1 MRRKAIVLL
10 SGGLDSMLAARLMQ
24 DQGIDVEGVNFYT
37 GFCIENHTQAIRGH
51 DQGRRHQAL
60 WVAEKLAIPL
70 HIVDISEAY
79 KNILLQPRYGY
90 GTAMNPCLDC
100 KIFMIRQAA
109 LFMEQA
115 HTIATEKAA
124 DFIVTG
130 EVIGQRMK
138 SQLKRTMP
146 LIARESG
153 VHDRLLRP
161 LCAQLLEPTLP
172 ERLGWVDRQKLYGF
186 NGRSRQPQIDLA
198 RSLGLDEWAQP
209 AGGCCFLTDP
219 HYARKLAD
227 LWESRGQ
234 RDYSL
239 DDAILLKVGRHLR
252 PRPHFKIIIPR
263 EEGEN
268 RFLEGFRH
276 NLPSLQALDHA
287 GPLALVD
294 GILNAADRQFAGR
307 ILARY
312 SQGRQEARLRVGFF
326 DTKKTLVETLDVV
339 PLPAEEIEESWHV
352 GG

>member
-37 GFCIENHTQAIRGH
+37 GFCIENHTQAIRG
-51 DQGRRHQAL
+51 QNRGRRHQAL
-60 WVAEKLAIPL
+60 WVADRLGIPL

-79 KNILLQPRYGY
+79 KKILLEPRYGY
-90 GTAMNPCLDC
+90 GTALNPCLDC
-100 KIFMIRQAA
+100 KIFMVQQAA
-109 LFMEQA
+109 LFLEKADTVAQEQ
-115 HTIATEKAA
+115 AA

-146 LIARESG
+146 IIARESG

-172 ERLGWVDRQKLYGF
+172 ERLGWVDRNKLYGF
-186 NGRSRQPQIDLA
+186 NGRSRQPQIELA
-198 RSLGLDEWAQP
+198 RSLGLEEWAQP

-219 HYARKLAD
+219 HYARKLSD
-227 LWESRGQ
+227 LWQSRGQ

-239 DDAILLKVGRHLR
+239 DDALLLKVGRHLR
-252 PRPHFKIIIPR
+252 PRPHFKMIIPR

-276 NLPSLQALDHA
+276 RFLSLQSLEHP

-294 GILNAADRQFAGR
+294 GALNPEDQYLAAR

-312 SQGRQEARLRVGFF
+312 SQGRNENTLRVGFF
-326 DTKKTLVETLDVV
+326 DTKKSLALTLDVI
-339 PLPAEEIEESWHV
+339 PLPANEVEESWHV
-352 GG
+352 GR